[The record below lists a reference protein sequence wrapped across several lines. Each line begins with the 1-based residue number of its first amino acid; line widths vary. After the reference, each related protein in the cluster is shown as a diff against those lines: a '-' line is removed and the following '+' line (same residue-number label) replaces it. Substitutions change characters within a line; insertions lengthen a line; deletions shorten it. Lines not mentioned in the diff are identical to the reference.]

1 MLSPPPI
8 DGGQYPSSKALL
20 EACQRFGLSEGY
32 VVNCRSTEESRGVIR
47 LKCDRRTRASSRS
60 TGKQVRQRA
69 SNNCDCPFGIV
80 GRRNRAGQWRITK
93 IIAEHNHPG
102 AEHLLGLATAVERPI
117 DVEED
122 SKEIG
127 ESVERKSSG
136 STATVIRQSSY
147 VSHKQTENPE
157 HTSSSPSLAR
167 VSATDREPADALFS
181 QLRRAYDSSAPHTQA
196 ALALNISDI
205 IKNPSKYVARIQ
217 SPTFVRASRSKTIGF
232 MNRSSIDNIFSTLCD
247 HSRIEILESNQQ
259 RSRSASPP
267 PLRRCSPST
276 LRTSRRRC
284 NAEAH

>member
-181 QLRRAYDSSAPHTQA
+181 QLRRAYDSSAPHTQVCFSLHPLQQQWIRGLTA
-196 ALALNISDI
+196 FLGCARLEYLRHNQEP
-205 IKNPSKYVARIQ
+205 IKVRGENPEPDFCQGESKQDYRLYEPQ
-217 SPTFVRASRSKTIGF
+217 F
-232 MNRSSIDNIFSTLCD
+232 NRQYF
-247 HSRIEILESNQQ
+247 
-259 RSRSASPP
+259 
-267 PLRRCSPST
+267 
-276 LRTSRRRC
+276 
-284 NAEAH
+284 